1 MAQNLTANLWNSKIY
16 VFQKHNVPKYAYNI
30 YSLNSQ
36 HQKNNTNKQSNA
48 KISQAKTAHTNK
60 MKTRKAFS
68 GKIFRGMITKTV
80 KTTKVA
86 YPPNANAA
94 TNNKTCALTK
104 RFNMGE

>member
-1 MAQNLTANLWNSKIY
+1 MPTIFTHSIVNTK
-16 VFQKHNVPKYAYNI
+16 KPKP
-30 YSLNSQ
+30 
-36 HQKNNTNKQSNA
+36 TNKLNA
-48 KISQAKTAHTNK
+48 KISQTKTAHTNK